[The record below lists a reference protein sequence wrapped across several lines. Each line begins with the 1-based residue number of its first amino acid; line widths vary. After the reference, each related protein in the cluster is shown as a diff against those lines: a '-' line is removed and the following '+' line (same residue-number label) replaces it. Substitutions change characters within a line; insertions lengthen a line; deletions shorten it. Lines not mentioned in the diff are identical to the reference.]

1 MNKTILKIFLYFTLS
16 SAVIAII
23 LLMINLTG
31 MAIIQSD
38 ISNIYPNNSSYVL
51 DKISENMEVSDDGF
65 HLNDTGI
72 IPDGSWCIII
82 NEDGDISW
90 SYNKPDDIPD
100 HYTINDVAKMTRWF
114 LKDYPVY
121 VSTEDYGL
129 IVLGSPKNAVGKYQ
143 LQYSMEWFDTLPER
157 ILSIVVLNL
166 FLSTLLAFIFGSTLY
181 RRLKML
187 TSGINDLRLEKSVY
201 LKEKGIFKE
210 ISKNINET
218 SVSIQRKNAALLSRD
233 NARSNWI
240 AGLSH
245 DIRTPL
251 SMVMGYSEALAA
263 SQSISPEDGKKAEL
277 ITAQSIKI
285 KKMVDDLNLISSLE
299 YDMQPSKK
307 REFKI
312 CPLLRNIVTELINNG
327 LSEKYEI
334 SIDFKSEKAIIN
346 GDESLM
352 ERAFF
357 NIINNAIGHN
367 ENGCHINIDE
377 YVENGNVYIKIS
389 DDGAG
394 IPEEVIK
401 NISVIPKSAHGLG
414 LPMAYRIIDVH
425 GGKMTLKNDHGLII
439 LIEIPCIN

>member
-1 MNKTILKIFLYFTLS
+1 MVVGYAPDTLVKYYFSMEKPSLLMLLMGS
-16 SAVIAII
+16 IVVFVCNL
-23 LLMINLTG
+23 LLMILLILRNTRTVEKAMSPILQG
-31 MAIIQSD
+31 IQD
-38 ISNIYPNNSSYVL
+38 
-51 DKISENMEVSDDGF
+51 
-65 HLNDTGI
+65 
-72 IPDGSWCIII
+72 
-82 NEDGDISW
+82 
-90 SYNKPDDIPD
+90 
-100 HYTINDVAKMTRWF
+100 
-114 LKDYPVY
+114 
-121 VSTEDYGL
+121 
-129 IVLGSPKNAVGKYQ
+129 
-143 LQYSMEWFDTLPER
+143 
-157 ILSIVVLNL
+157 
-166 FLSTLLAFIFGSTLY
+166 
-181 RRLKML
+181 
-187 TSGINDLRLEKSVY
+187 
-201 LKEKGIFKE
+201 
-210 ISKNINET
+210 
-218 SVSIQRKNAALLSRD
+218 LSRGSYQSLD
-233 NARSNWI
+233 ERGELAEIN
-240 AGLSH
+240 AGLNRAGDYLMQKDNTRAEWIRGVSH

-263 SQSISPEDGKKAEL
+263 SQSISPEDRKKAEL

-312 CPLLRNIVTELINNG
+312 CPMLRNIVTELINNG

-377 YVENGNVYIKIS
+377 YVEKGNVYIKIS

-439 LIEIPCIN
+439 LIELPCIN